1 MARYAYDDPTAPVRA
16 RARSGG
22 GWTQLFWFAVAAAAV
37 GFAGYVFLVPYQKIM
52 NSLNARTA
60 ELGEL
65 RAATD
70 SAVTERERL
79 KGEVTRLEST
89 AKDREAADAKKRG
102 GADAIG
108 TLLKTSLEELGAAV
122 AVNGGRVLV
131 SFPAAKLIDANGI
144 DVSEGGQTALKI
156 LAGAL
161 KKNGG
166 SARIKAQFSAAL
178 PPKDLRSL
186 FRTAGE
192 MSAVRAARV
201 MSALNDAGVAPERLS
216 TYGEADK
223 VAHAPVRAKKGAA
236 APPPPPE
243 HVDVEVDPE

>member
-22 GWTQLFWFAVAAAAV
+22 GWSQLFWFAVAAAAV

-52 NSLNARTA
+52 SSLNARTT
-60 ELGEL
+60 ELGEA
-65 RAATD
+65 RAAAESATTD
-70 SAVTERERL
+70 RERL

-131 SFPAAKLIDANGI
+131 SFPADKLIDANGI

-161 KKNGG
+161 KKNGA
-166 SARIKAQFSAAL
+166 SARVKVQFSAAL

-186 FRTAGE
+186 FRTSGE

-201 MSALNDAGVAPERLS
+201 MSALNDAGVSPERLT

-223 VAHAPVRAKKGAA
+223 PAAPATRAKKGAA
-236 APPPPPE
+236 PPPPPPE
-243 HVDVEVDPE
+243 HVDIEVDPE